1 VILKVT
7 VSVVETPMYRGQI
20 SSNTDLLTDQNLS
33 LDVEIEG
40 ENKEE
45 RGGERGGVRERSDE

>member
-33 LDVEIEG
+33 LDVGIEVEI
-40 ENKEE
+40 NVE
-45 RGGERGGVRERSDE
+45 RGGERGGVRERSGE